1 LQPDQIS
8 PELVLVDPDLARL
21 LRGPPQRPQWFE
33 VCRSPSTP
41 RSLAPK
47 VDVERDS
54 RSLPSESRFGG
65 ITVSASA
72 RAVIAVGLG
81 LVAAF
86 AVTAETDQRPERAPR
101 VAAALRPPTAKPTYG
116 IADAS
121 SIQMTFPAK
130 KPVIDVSNPVTEA
143 RLERQILVSLPRAA
157 RDGRAPRAF
166 VDPVTSLVSNRTH
179 VTCKQR
185 DATRTYA
192 CATISGTTTL
202 LVLARIRASGGIEL
216 VWPTGRP

>member
-1 LQPDQIS
+1 LQPDHIS

-21 LRGPPQRPQWFE
+21 LRGRPQRPQWFE
-33 VCRSPSTP
+33 VCCSPGTP
-41 RSLAPK
+41 RSLTPT
-47 VDVERDS
+47 VEVERDPRPL
-54 RSLPSESRFGG
+54 RSEPWS
-65 ITVSASA
+65 TATPASGAA

-81 LVAAF
+81 LIAAL
-86 AVTAETDQRPERAPR
+86 AVTAETDQQSAPVPP

-116 IADAS
+116 IAGAS
-121 SIQMTFPAK
+121 SIEMTVRDK
-130 KPVIDVSNPVTEA
+130 KPATEA
-143 RLERQILVSLPRAA
+143 SSPATKASLERQILLTLPQAV
-157 RDGRAPRAF
+157 RDGQAPRAF

-202 LVLARIRASGGIEL
+202 LVLARIRASGGIDL